1 MTYTLE
7 YTFNGEDFYM
17 DVDIK
22 DYVNTLS
29 NIKLRELCKDIY
41 DDFTKDSTKELLM
54 DNYDI
59 TSSNDFFKDD
69 GDSILAM
76 KELISETDEDVIF
89 ELLKDD
95 IEKYYRADAY
105 DSYLLSKEEF

>member
-1 MTYTLE
+1 MIYTLE
-7 YTFNGEDFYM
+7 YTFNGEDFHM

-22 DYVNTLS
+22 DYIDKLS
-29 NIKLRELCKDIY
+29 NVKLRELCKDIY
-41 DDFTKDSTKELLM
+41 DYFTKDSTKELLIN
-54 DNYDI
+54 DYDI
-59 TSSNDFFKDD
+59 VSSNDFFKDD
-69 GDSILAM
+69 EDSILAM
-76 KELISETDEDVIF
+76 KELISETDEDIIF